1 MPEQLNTSTTSSA
14 WGGILLSILGNISWQ
29 NLTQTI
35 VLAIVGT
42 IVSFFTSALLEKIS
56 TRFKKR

>member
-1 MPEQLNTSTTSSA
+1 MPEQLNTSTTNPV

-29 NLTQTI
+29 NLTQTV

-42 IVSFFTSALLEKIS
+42 IVSFCTSALLKKIS
-56 TRFKKR
+56 KRFKKR

>member
-1 MPEQLNTSTTSSA
+1 MPEQLNSSTTSPA

-42 IVSFFTSALLEKIS
+42 IVRFFTSALLKRVSE
-56 TRFKKR
+56 RFKKR